1 MINKIISA
9 GTFEAMNGIREG
21 ENTLREVAGIIAN
34 AFYKKNEENIKNLF
48 GSEPGIVEEFSL
60 NEKYKDLSF
69 EECAVKYI
77 ADYTENSPEL
87 KGFPKKI
94 KEKDIIIL
102 ARKVLTGLDLE
113 EFEDGLNE
121 WFSEVADSTY
131 ESLMELKEEEG
142 KETFSDEEIEYETNF
157 FIEEDAI
164 LPEDKKKLIELI
176 KYKLS

>member
-1 MINKIISA
+1 MINKIISS
-9 GTFEAMNGIREG
+9 GIFEAMNGIKEG
-21 ENTLREVAGIIAN
+21 KNTLREVAETMAN
-34 AFYKKNEENIKNLF
+34 AFCKKNEENIKNVF
-48 GSEPGIVEEFSL
+48 GAELEIVEEFST

-77 ADYTENSPEL
+77 ANYTENVLEL
-87 KGFPKKI
+87 KDFPEKF

-102 ARKVLTGLDLE
+102 ARKVLTGPDLE

-142 KETFSDEEIEYETNF
+142 KETFSDEEIEYEINF

-164 LPEDKKKLIELI
+164 LPEDKKKLVELI

>member
-1 MINKIISA
+1 MINKIISS

-21 ENTLREVAGIIAN
+21 KNTLREVAGIIAN
-34 AFYKKNEENIKNLF
+34 AFYKKNEENIKNVF
-48 GSEPGIVEEFSL
+48 GSEPGIVEEFSS

-77 ADYTENSPEL
+77 ADYTENIPEL
-87 KGFPKKI
+87 KDFPEKF
-94 KEKDIIIL
+94 KEKDIVIL
-102 ARKVLTGLDLE
+102 ARKVLTGPDLE

-121 WFSEVADSTY
+121 WLSEVADSTY
-131 ESLMELKEEEG
+131 ESLMELKEEG

-164 LPEDKKKLIELI
+164 LPEDKKKLVELI

>member
-1 MINKIISA
+1 MINKIISS

-21 ENTLREVAGIIAN
+21 KNTLREVAETIAN

-48 GSEPGIVEEFSL
+48 GSEHGIVEEFSS

-77 ADYTENSPEL
+77 ADYTENVLEL
-87 KGFPKKI
+87 KDFPEKS

-102 ARKVLTGLDLE
+102 ARKVLTGSLLE

-131 ESLMELKEEEG
+131 ESLMELKAEEG

-157 FIEEDAI
+157 FIEEDT
-164 LPEDKKKLIELI
+164 LPSEDKKKLVELI

>member
-9 GTFEAMNGIREG
+9 GTFEAMVGIREG
-21 ENTLREVAGIIAN
+21 KNTLREVAETIAN
-34 AFYKKNEENIKNLF
+34 AFYKKNEENIKNEF
-48 GSEPGIVEEFSL
+48 GAELEIVEEFST

-69 EECAVKYI
+69 EECAIKYI
-77 ADYTENSPEL
+77 ANYTENVLEL
-87 KGFPKKI
+87 KDFPEKP

-102 ARKVLTGLDLE
+102 ARKVLTGPDLE

-142 KETFSDEEIEYETNF
+142 KETFSVEEIEYETNF

>member
-9 GTFEAMNGIREG
+9 GTFEAMDGIREG
-21 ENTLREVAGIIAN
+21 KNTLREVAETIAN
-34 AFYKKNEENIKNLF
+34 AFYKKNGENIKNVF
-48 GSEPGIVEEFSL
+48 GAELEIVEEFST

-69 EECAVKYI
+69 EECAIKYI
-77 ADYTENSPEL
+77 SNYTENVLEL
-87 KGFPKKI
+87 KDFPEKP

-102 ARKVLTGLDLE
+102 VRKVLTGPDLE

-121 WFSEVADSTY
+121 WLSEVADSTY
-131 ESLMELKEEEG
+131 ESLMELKEEG

-157 FIEEDAI
+157 FIEEDA
-164 LPEDKKKLIELI
+164 LPSEDKKKLVELI

>member
-9 GTFEAMNGIREG
+9 GTFEAMDGIKEG
-21 ENTLREVAGIIAN
+21 KNTLREVAETIAN
-34 AFYKKNEENIKNLF
+34 AFYKKNEENIKNVF
-48 GSEPGIVEEFSL
+48 GAELEIVEEFST

-69 EECAVKYI
+69 EECAIKYI
-77 ADYTENSPEL
+77 SNYTENILEL
-87 KGFPKKI
+87 KDFPEKL

-102 ARKVLTGLDLE
+102 ARKVLTGSDLE

-121 WFSEVADSTY
+121 WLSEVADSTY
-131 ESLMELKEEEG
+131 ESLMELKEEG

-157 FIEEDAI
+157 FIEEDA
-164 LPEDKKKLIELI
+164 LPSEDKKKLIEII

>member
-21 ENTLREVAGIIAN
+21 KNTLREVAGTIAN
-34 AFYKKNEENIKNLF
+34 AFYKKNEENIKNVF
-48 GSEPGIVEEFSL
+48 GAEPGIVEEFSS

-77 ADYTENSPEL
+77 ADYTENSHEL
-87 KGFPKKI
+87 KGFPEKL

-102 ARKVLTGLDLE
+102 ARKVLTGPDLE

-121 WFSEVADSTY
+121 WLSEVADSTY
-131 ESLMELKEEEG
+131 ESLMELKEEG
-142 KETFSDEEIEYETNF
+142 KETFSDEEIEYEMNF
-157 FIEEDAI
+157 FIGEDEL
-164 LPEDKKKLIELI
+164 LPEDKKKLVELI

>member
-21 ENTLREVAGIIAN
+21 KNTLREVAGTIAN
-34 AFYKKNEENIKNLF
+34 AFYKKNKEEIENSF
-48 GSEPGIVEEFSL
+48 GSELEIVEEFSS

-69 EECAVKYI
+69 DECAVKYI

-87 KGFPKKI
+87 KGFPEKL

-102 ARKVLTGLDLE
+102 ARKVLTGSLLE

-121 WFSEVADSTY
+121 WLSEVADSTY

-142 KETFSDEEIEYETNF
+142 KETFSDEEIEYEMNF

-164 LPEDKKKLIELI
+164 LPEDKKKLVELI

>member
-21 ENTLREVAGIIAN
+21 KNTLREVAETIAN
-34 AFYKKNEENIKNLF
+34 AFYKKNEENIKNVF
-48 GSEPGIVEEFSL
+48 GAELEIVEEFST

-69 EECAVKYI
+69 EECAIKYI
-77 ADYTENSPEL
+77 ANYTENILEL
-87 KGFPKKI
+87 KDFPEKL

-102 ARKVLTGLDLE
+102 ARKVLTGPDLE

-142 KETFSDEEIEYETNF
+142 KETFSDEEIEYEINF

-164 LPEDKKKLIELI
+164 LPEDKKKLVELI

>member
-1 MINKIISA
+1 MINKIISS

-21 ENTLREVAGIIAN
+21 KNTLREVAETIAN

-48 GSEPGIVEEFSL
+48 GSEPGIVEEFSS

-69 EECAVKYI
+69 EECAVNYI
-77 ADYTENSPEL
+77 ADYTEL
-87 KGFPKKI
+87 KGFPEKL
-94 KEKDIIIL
+94 KEKDIIVL
-102 ARKVLTGLDLE
+102 ARKVLTGPNLE

-157 FIEEDAI
+157 FIEEDAV

>member
-21 ENTLREVAGIIAN
+21 KNTLREVAGTIAN
-34 AFYKKNEENIKNLF
+34 AFYKKNEGEIKNLF
-48 GSEPGIVEEFSL
+48 GSEPGIVEEFSS

-87 KGFPKKI
+87 KGFPEKL
-94 KEKDIIIL
+94 KEKDIIVL
-102 ARKVLTGLDLE
+102 ARKVLTGPDLE
-113 EFEDGLNE
+113 EVEDGLNE
-121 WFSEVADSTY
+121 WLSEVADSTY

-142 KETFSDEEIEYETNF
+142 KETFSDEEIEYEMNF
-157 FIEEDAI
+157 FIEEDEL
-164 LPEDKKKLIELI
+164 LPEDKKKLVELI

>member
-1 MINKIISA
+1 MMNKIISA

-21 ENTLREVAGIIAN
+21 KNTLREVAGIIAD
-34 AFYKKNEENIKNLF
+34 AFYKKNEENIKNVF
-48 GSEPGIVEEFSL
+48 GADLEIMEEFSS

-87 KGFPKKI
+87 KDFPEKL
-94 KEKDIIIL
+94 KEKDIIVL
-102 ARKVLTGLDLE
+102 ARKVLTGPDLE

-121 WFSEVADSTY
+121 WLSEVADSTY

>member
-9 GTFEAMNGIREG
+9 GTFEAMNAIREG
-21 ENTLREVAGIIAN
+21 KNTLREVAETIAN
-34 AFYKKNEENIKNLF
+34 AFYKKNEDNIKNVF
-48 GSEPGIVEEFSL
+48 GAELGIVEEFSI

-77 ADYTENSPEL
+77 ANYTENVLELKDSPEKL
-87 KGFPKKI
+87 KG
-94 KEKDIIIL
+94 KDIIIL
-102 ARKVLTGLDLE
+102 ARKVLTGPDLE

-121 WFSEVADSTY
+121 WFLEVADSTY

-142 KETFSDEEIEYETNF
+142 KETFSDEEIEYEINF

-164 LPEDKKKLIELI
+164 LLEDKKKLVELI

>member
-9 GTFEAMNGIREG
+9 GTFEAMDGIREG
-21 ENTLREVAGIIAN
+21 KNTLREVAETIAN
-34 AFYKKNEENIKNLF
+34 AFYKKNEENIKNEF
-48 GSEPGIVEEFSL
+48 GAELEIVEEFST

-87 KGFPKKI
+87 KGFPEKL
-94 KEKDIIIL
+94 KEKDIVVL
-102 ARKVLTGLDLE
+102 ARKVLTGPDLE

-121 WFSEVADSTY
+121 WLSEVADSTY

-157 FIEEDAI
+157 FIEEDTF
-164 LPEDKKKLIELI
+164 PSEDKKKLVELI